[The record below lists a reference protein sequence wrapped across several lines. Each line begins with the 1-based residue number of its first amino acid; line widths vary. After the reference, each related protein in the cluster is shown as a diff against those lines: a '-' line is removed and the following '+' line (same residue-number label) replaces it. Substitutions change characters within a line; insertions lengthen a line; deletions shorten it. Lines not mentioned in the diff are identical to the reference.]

1 MSRTQR
7 CGPSGVAGVPPRG
20 RGPLWLAACVVVAGA
35 ALLAGPPRAGAAV
48 IAPVVTGRGDTWD
61 PSATV
66 DATTSVPVF
75 AWTLYRRGVPRAL
88 LRVGAQKRLKMNR
101 RGIGWAW
108 SVDSSSSTAAYQ
120 QDRGGNS
127 DVKFYDWQTQAWA
140 KPGPSVD
147 TDRWE
152 YEPALSGHWLV
163 FGRLNRRA
171 TPDTRRIILE
181 NVQTGAVTVLAEFQ
195 GSRAVGTL
203 SSPQIN
209 GDWVTWVSMKDEY
222 QRASVHRYQISTGK
236 ALRIPHP
243 TGLLD
248 YESAIGPDGTV
259 YFLQSPG
266 GCGRR
271 VTFESYTTAGVLN
284 TLADMPAGRDGGEE
298 LSAEPQ
304 ADGSTDLY
312 FDSYRCTSTT
322 SNGNIYRLAVPSGAS
337 GAGQVE
343 RSTSAS
349 RSAAHP
355 KTFPRALRRR
365 LMEIEGTP

>member
-1 MSRTQR
+1 MPAASWAALWAASADGRMVDRSSPYHRLAPWKRVSHHERRADPVGSSLHLAQAQFGGRMSRTQR

-171 TPDTRRIILE
+171 TPD
-181 NVQTGAVTVLAEFQ
+181 
-195 GSRAVGTL
+195 
-203 SSPQIN
+203 
-209 GDWVTWVSMKDEY
+209 
-222 QRASVHRYQISTGK
+222 
-236 ALRIPHP
+236 
-243 TGLLD
+243 
-248 YESAIGPDGTV
+248 
-259 YFLQSPG
+259 
-266 GCGRR
+266 
-271 VTFESYTTAGVLN
+271 
-284 TLADMPAGRDGGEE
+284 
-298 LSAEPQ
+298 
-304 ADGSTDLY
+304 
-312 FDSYRCTSTT
+312 
-322 SNGNIYRLAVPSGAS
+322 
-337 GAGQVE
+337 
-343 RSTSAS
+343 
-349 RSAAHP
+349 
-355 KTFPRALRRR
+355 
-365 LMEIEGTP
+365 

>member
-1 MSRTQR
+1 MRRTKQR
-7 CGPSGVAGVPPRG
+7 GPKGRAPPRV
-20 RGPLWLAACVVVAGA
+20 RLFACL
-35 ALLAGPPRAGAAV
+35 ALLLLGLTAGPPGARAAV
-48 IAPVVTGRGDTWD
+48 LSKVLTGPGDTWD

-75 AWTLYRRGVPRAL
+75 AWTLYRRGVPRAFV
-88 LRVGAQKRLKMNR
+88 RVGTQPRLKMNR

-127 DVKFYDWQTQAWA
+127 DVKFYDWQAQDWSSAGAT
-140 KPGPSVD
+140 VD
-147 TDRWE
+147 TSRWE

-171 TPDTRRIILE
+171 TPDARRIVLE
-181 NVQTGAVTVLAEFQ
+181 NLQTGAQTVLDTFR
-195 GSRAVGTL
+195 GSRAEGML
-203 SSPQIN
+203 SSPQIDGN
-209 GDWVTWVSMKDEY
+209 WVTWASTSDRY
-222 QRASVHRYQISTGK
+222 QLASVHRYQISTGTS
-236 ALRIPHP
+236 LRIPHAA
-243 TGLLD
+243 GLLD
-248 YESAIGPDGTV
+248 YESAIGADGTV

-271 VTFESYTTAGVLN
+271 VTFESYSTSGVLT

-304 ADGSTDLY
+304 PGGSTDLY

-322 SNGNIYRLAVPSGAS
+322 SNGNIYMLAVPSGAV
-337 GAGQVE
+337 GGGQVE
-343 RSTSAS
+343 VPRQTVRPAG
-349 RSAAHP
+349 RP
-355 KTFPRALRRR
+355 KAFPRALRRR
-365 LMEIEGTP
+365 LIQIEGAS